1 MVEAMILLD
10 ANGPLPLKAT
20 FQSPSDGSVMFVLS
34 GTAYTSLQPTVIGI
48 TLSLDGVVIGKPAT
62 CFATTSYAIQTPA
75 HWAVRTSFIAVDNL
89 TPGEHTITVAAQDYG
104 TMTNQTDTFQVTLFY

>member
-1 MVEAMILLD
+1 MVEAMVLLD
-10 ANGPLPLKAT
+10 ANGPLPLKTT
-20 FQSPSDGSVMFVLS
+20 FQAPSDGSVMFCLS

-48 TLSLDGVVIGKPAT
+48 TLALDGVIIGKPAT

-75 HWAVRTSFIAVDNL
+75 HWAVRTTFFAVNNL

>member
-10 ANGPLPLKAT
+10 ANGPLPLKTT
-20 FQSPSDGSVMFVLS
+20 FQAPADGSVMFGLS

-48 TLSLDGVVIGKPAT
+48 TLALDGVIVGKPAT

-75 HWAVRTSFIAVDNL
+75 HWSVRTTFFAVNNL
-89 TPGEHTITVAAQDYG
+89 TPGEHTITVAAKDYG
-104 TMTNQTDTFQVTLFY
+104 TMTDQNDTFQVTLFY